1 MRRIEKLRRDEKG
14 MTYIFVGLGFM
25 AFLSASMLAIDVGML
40 MTARSQAQNSADAG
54 ALAGATALVLDD
66 WNDRTPTGAAV
77 KNALGAGRA
86 NQVMGAQVSVTPPDV
101 QFLQSPTT
109 GEQSRVKVTVWR
121 SAARGNP
128 VATLIAQYFGV
139 TSATVGAV
147 ATAEA
152 APGNAMDCV
161 KPFTIPD
168 KWIEK
173 QDPKWTPSSTYDAYN
188 NKGQPLA
195 NPDIYIPA
203 YQDTDGKVVNS
214 NYTGYNMER
223 DKGTQLVIRAGTGNN
238 IMPTFYYSL
247 AMTNDTGGDD
257 YRWNIA
263 NCNTTVYDWGDPL
276 VQEPGNMEGPTVQG
290 ITDLIAKDP
299 DAVWDNGTKKVVN
312 SKYGSHSPRVFP
324 IPLYDPAYYAQGKA
338 NGRNASLK
346 TANWIGF
353 FVDHVSGNN
362 IYGLI
367 TPITG
372 IYQKGGPAP
381 NPAFPKTIRLVE

>member
-1 MRRIEKLRRDEKG
+1 MRRIEKLHRDEKG

-54 ALAGATALVLDD
+54 ALAGATALVLDNWD
-66 WNDRTPTGAAV
+66 DRTPSGPAV
-77 KNALGAGRA
+77 VNALAA
-86 NQVMGAQVSVTPPDV
+86 SHSNEVMGAQVSVTAPDV
-101 QFLQSPTT
+101 EFLTSPTT

-152 APGNAMDCV
+152 SPANAMDCV

-168 KWIEK
+168 KWIEH
-173 QDPKWTPSSTYDAYN
+173 QDAQWTVDSTFDDYDKKG
-188 NKGQPLA
+188 NKIA
-195 NPDIYIPA
+195 NPDVYIPA
-203 YQDTDGKVVNS
+203 YDDSGHPNA
-214 NYTGYNMER
+214 NYSGYNMER
-223 DKGTQLVIRAGTGNN
+223 DKGTELMIRAGTGNN
-238 IMPTFYYSL
+238 LMPSFYFSL
-247 AMTNDTGGDD
+247 AMTDDTGGSD

-263 NCNTTVYDWGDPL
+263 NCNTTVYKWGDKL
-276 VQEPGNMEGPTVQG
+276 IQEPGNMVGPTVQG
-290 ITDLIAKDP
+290 ITELIAKDP
-299 DAVWDNGTKKVVN
+299 NAQWDDGTNTVIK
-312 SKYGSHSPRVFP
+312 SDWGQHSPRIFP
-324 IPLYDPAYYAQGKA
+324 IPLYDPEYYSAGKA
-338 NGRNASLK
+338 SGRNADLK

-353 FVDHVSGNN
+353 FVDRVQGNN
-362 IYGLI
+362 IYGRI

-381 NPAFPKTIRLVE
+381 NEAMPKTIRLVQ